1 MGLNKKKENNGKKN
15 SEGEFIEVKLE
26 GKEEKKTPPEKQGP
40 GEKEELAPMER
51 LQTQLEEKT
60 RESTEY
66 FDKWLRLRA
75 EFENY
80 KKRMQKEKGDLMKF
94 GNESLLQALLPVLDN
109 LNRAVEHGKKANE
122 SSSIL
127 EGVEMVQKEFL
138 SILEKFGVKPVEAV
152 GEMFDPEKHEAISH
166 EENEVDSNRIIT
178 SVQDGY
184 FYHDRLLRPARVVVS
199 KGKAEPKKETAE

>member
-1 MGLNKKKENNGKKN
+1 LNRKENNGKKN
-15 SEGEFIEVKLE
+15 SEGKFIEVKVE
-26 GKEEKKTPPEKQGP
+26 GKEEKKNPSEKEGL
-40 GEKEELAPMER
+40 GEKNELTPMEK
-51 LQTQLEEKT
+51 LQVQLEEKT
-60 RESTEY
+60 RESTQY

-94 GNESLLQALLPVLDN
+94 GNESLLKALLPVLDN
-109 LNRAVEHGKKANE
+109 LNRAIEHGKKAKEN
-122 SSSIL
+122 SSIL

-138 SILEKFGVKPVEAV
+138 NILERFGVKPVEAV

-166 EENEVDSNRIIT
+166 EENELDSNRVIA
-178 SVQDGY
+178 SLQDGY

-199 KGKAEPKKETAE
+199 KGKAEPKKDTTE

>member
-1 MGLNKKKENNGKKN
+1 MSLNKKENNGKKD
-15 SEGEFIEVKLE
+15 SGGRKFIEVEVK
-26 GKEEKKTPPEKQGP
+26 GKEEKNPPSEKDRTE
-40 GEKEELAPMER
+40 EKNELTSMEK
-51 LQTQLEEKT
+51 LEAQLEEKT
-60 RESTEY
+60 RESAEY
-66 FDKWLRLRA
+66 FDKWLRIRA

-80 KKRMQKEKGDLMKF
+80 KKRMQKERGDLLKF
-94 GNESLLQALLPVLDN
+94 GNESLLKALLPVLDN
-109 LNRAVEHGKKANE
+109 LNRAIEHGKKANE

-138 SILEKFGVKPVEAV
+138 NILERFGVRPVEAV

-166 EENEVDSNRIIT
+166 EEHEVDSNRIIT

-199 KGKAEPKKETAE
+199 KGKAEPQKETAE

>member
-138 SILEKFGVKPVEAV
+138 GILERFGVKPVEAV